1 MKVGLAGV
9 VVGQWLSKPGRGP
22 FPVEVDSPGIKRFK
36 LTSFL
41 FPGKRLWQVMEG
53 LGGGG
58 EGPLG
63 LGGGGEGPLGVVV
76 RPQGQLWCWAPGRGC
91 RSPPLPCVGPN
102 LPDPVPHVLDFS
114 GG

>member
-1 MKVGLAGV
+1 MKVGLGGV

-53 LGGGG
+53 LGGEG
-58 EGPLG
+58 EGPS
-63 LGGGGEGPLGVVV
+63 GVVIPV
-76 RPQGQLWCWAPGRGC
+76 KASSSAGPRGEAAGV
-91 RSPPLPCVGPN
+91 PPTLCG
-102 LPDPVPHVLDFS
+102 S
-114 GG
+114 

>member
-1 MKVGLAGV
+1 M

-53 LGGGG
+53 LGGEG
-58 EGPLG
+58 EGPS
-63 LGGGGEGPLGVVV
+63 GVVIRARV
-76 RPQGQLWCWAPGRGC
+76 RVPRG
-91 RSPPLPCVGPN
+91 
-102 LPDPVPHVLDFS
+102 
-114 GG
+114 